1 MKFKDILFL
10 NLFILIFIN
19 SKENYLKKLK
29 IDNDYDWTIV
39 GAGPAGIIIAAVLL
53 ELGISEKSIFW
64 IDPDFK
70 VGRLGEFYSSVP
82 ANSNVASIIKF
93 MQMCKVISEINTPS
107 IQNLNNM
114 NPLDFPKLQ
123 AMVDPLQDITDI
135 FLKKVNFHRGFLENL
150 EFIDNSWNIIVSGDK
165 KIKSKNVIL
174 ATGCK
179 PRILNFSEGKEMIPL
194 DLALNK
200 DYINENI
207 KKDDEVAVFG
217 SAHSAVLI
225 LKFLVEANT
234 KKIINIYRSP
244 FIYALD
250 MGNWVLNSTHG
261 LKGLAAKWAREFL
274 ENKENLPNNLF
285 RFKSENKEEINGLI
299 KDCNKVIYAVGYQ
312 KNDLPEIYVNSDII
326 NPNNFNAETGII
338 GPRLFGIGLAF
349 PGEYI
354 NQDGSTEKLI
364 GINSFMLYA
373 QSMAPFWIS
382 QRKIN
387 NFNLMLNELKEF
399 INIEI
404 L

>member
-135 FLKKVNFHRGFLENL
+135 FLKKVNFN
-150 EFIDNSWNIIVSGDK
+150 
-165 KIKSKNVIL
+165 
-174 ATGCK
+174 
-179 PRILNFSEGKEMIPL
+179 
-194 DLALNK
+194 
-200 DYINENI
+200 
-207 KKDDEVAVFG
+207 
-217 SAHSAVLI
+217 AVLHNKNSVSDIYSFFKRQFGRTPLIGELDTTGIKESQKKTFWKTYFNDKGNIMFKAGIFLPLIAILLFI
-225 LKFLVEANT
+225 LKNYKNIFL
-234 KKIINIYRSP
+234 KLNI
-244 FIYALD
+244 
-250 MGNWVLNSTHG
+250 
-261 LKGLAAKWAREFL
+261 
-274 ENKENLPNNLF
+274 
-285 RFKSENKEEINGLI
+285 
-299 KDCNKVIYAVGYQ
+299 
-312 KNDLPEIYVNSDII
+312 
-326 NPNNFNAETGII
+326 
-338 GPRLFGIGLAF
+338 
-349 PGEYI
+349 
-354 NQDGSTEKLI
+354 
-364 GINSFMLYA
+364 
-373 QSMAPFWIS
+373 
-382 QRKIN
+382 
-387 NFNLMLNELKEF
+387 
-399 INIEI
+399 
-404 L
+404 